1 MTVSS
6 AARNATRSRP
16 LVADGGHP
24 PSAKTGGQS
33 SNRIVLYA
41 AACMSFP
48 LAAIGNAVYGPG
60 GEFVGLLAFV
70 AYAVVTRPGES
81 DDE

>member
-1 MTVSS
+1 MSS
-6 AARNATRSRP
+6 AARNAARSRR

-24 PSAKTGGQS
+24 PSAKTGGQN
-33 SNRIVLYA
+33 SNRMVLYA

-48 LAAIGNAVYGPG
+48 LAAIGNAIYGPG

-70 AYAVVTRPGES
+70 AYTVVTRRGES
-81 DDE
+81 DDQ

>member
-1 MTVSS
+1 M
-6 AARNATRSRP
+6 
-16 LVADGGHP
+16 
-24 PSAKTGGQS
+24 
-33 SNRIVLYA
+33 VLYA

-48 LAAIGNAVYGPG
+48 LAAIGKAVYGPG

-70 AYAVVTRPGES
+70 AYAVVTRRGES